1 MPTVICFANMKGG
14 VGKTTLCVNL
24 GFQLFMSGKNVLV
37 VDNDPQFN
45 ATSALVPP
53 QHYIDEVIKGNKF
66 LSIYHIYEKPPR
78 LRGTKDPKLDPQKFF
93 MHLWIIKESKIV
105 LDLIPSRI
113 ELFETLRNPS
123 QKEYLLDNFLQQ
135 HAGKYEYILI
145 DCPPTPS
152 VLTTSAFAASDFVI
166 IPITPDY
173 YATMGLPQFLGTLL
187 DFKSNLPDRH
197 KITPLG
203 AVFTNVPRINSPDI
217 VKSMNRVTE
226 ALSGP
231 TDKIHVFSNRM
242 SHFQVYQK
250 TLWMSVPVQEIKGR
264 GIRGKGQ
271 AVAELGHI
279 AKELEG
285 EIQKRKRKDSNG
297 K

>member
-24 GFQLFMSGKNVLV
+24 AFQLFTSNKNVLV
-37 VDNDPQFN
+37 IDNDPQFN
-45 ATSALVPP
+45 ATSALVRP
-53 QHYIDEVIKGNKF
+53 QLYIDKVIKGRDVF
-66 LSIYHIYEKPPR
+66 SIYNIYEKPPR
-78 LRGTKDPKLDPQKFF
+78 LKGTKAPKLDPQKFF
-93 MHLWIIKESKIV
+93 MTLWFIGESEFV

-113 ELFETLRNPS
+113 DLFETLRNPA
-123 QKEYLLDNFLQQ
+123 QKEYLLDNFLQE
-135 HAGKYEYILI
+135 HGGKYEYILI

-173 YATMGLPQFLGTLL
+173 YATMGLPQFLGTLM
-187 DFKSNLPDRH
+187 DFKSDLPDRH

-203 AVFTNVPRINSPDI
+203 VIFTNVPRSNSPDV
-217 VKSMNRVTE
+217 VKSMDRVSE
-226 ALSGP
+226 ALHESP
-231 TDKIHVFSNRM
+231 DKIYVFSSRM

-250 TLWMSVPVQEIKGR
+250 TLWKSVPVQQITGR
-264 GIRGKGQ
+264 GTRGKSQ

-279 AKELEG
+279 AKELEA
-285 EIQKRKRKDSNG
+285 EIHKRKRKDSNG